1 MHPIEQ
7 FAFEF
12 NVQQDYFECHEVLE
26 ELWQAGQRQDESL
39 VALIQLAVAR
49 YHHRRGNVQGAMRTY
64 PKAFQKLE
72 RHAGSLSAQ
81 GIDVPRLL
89 ALQPVFM
96 QPDYEHIPLPLAHDL
111 DQRINS
117 LPIEQLQDLSFLR
130 HKHVLRDRQDVI
142 TARQAAL
149 AARQKK

>member
-7 FAFEF
+7 FAYEF
-12 NVQQDYFECHEVLE
+12 NVQHDYFECHEVLE

-49 YHHRRGNVQGAMRTY
+49 YHHRRGNSAGAMRTY

-72 RHAGSLSAQ
+72 YHAGSLSTQ
-81 GIDVPRLL
+81 GIDVHRLL

-96 QPDYEHIPLPLAHDL
+96 QTDYEHIPLPLTPDL
-111 DQRINS
+111 EQQINN
-117 LPIEQLQDLSFLR
+117 LPIERLQDLSFLR

-142 TARQAAL
+142 TARQIAL
-149 AARQKK
+149 TARQKK

>member
-49 YHHRRGNVQGAMRTY
+49 YHHRRGNLAGAMRTY
-64 PKAFQKLE
+64 PKAFQKIE
-72 RHAGSLSAQ
+72 RHAGSLAGH
-81 GIDVPRLL
+81 GIDVVHLL
-89 ALQPVFM
+89 GLRPAFM
-96 QPDYEHIPLPLAHDL
+96 QPDYQHIPLPLAKDLQRRIQQVPVDVQHD
-111 DQRINS
+111 
-117 LPIEQLQDLSFLR
+117 PSFLR

-142 TARQAAL
+142 SARQLAL
-149 AARQKK
+149 AARNKK

>member
-49 YHHRRGNVQGAMRTY
+49 YHHRRGNVSGAMRTY

-72 RHAGSLSAQ
+72 RHAGSLAGQ
-81 GIDVPRLL
+81 GIDVSRLL
-89 ALQPVFM
+89 ALQPLFM
-96 QPDYEHIPLPLAHDL
+96 QPDYQHIPLPLADDL
-111 DQRINS
+111 EQRISS

-130 HKHVLRDRQDVI
+130 HKHLLRDRQDVI
-142 TARQAAL
+142 TARQTAL

>member
-26 ELWQAGQRQDESL
+26 ELWQAGHRQDEAL

-49 YHHRRGNVQGAMRTY
+49 YHHRRGNLPGAMRTY
-64 PKAFQKLE
+64 PKAFQKIT
-72 RHAGSLSAQ
+72 RHKGSLTGH
-81 GIDVPRLL
+81 GIDVDRLL
-89 ALQPVFM
+89 ALQPLFT
-96 QPDYEHIPLPLAHDL
+96 QPDYQHLPLPLTDDL
-111 DQRINS
+111 TRRVKE
-117 LPIEQLQDLSFLR
+117 LPIEYRHDPSFLL

-142 TARQAAL
+142 TARQMAL
-149 AARQKK
+149 AERARK